1 MVLQQPREIQR
12 VLVCV
17 LGRSKFYWLTSFAF
31 FERNDNLC
39 PANHFLGYS
48 SFGNEEMSEEI
59 KTKVNAIKQQYFG
72 GDVETFDDR
81 VFKSL
86 SNVFTDS
93 GFHIGSDIMVRYVV
107 ELK

>member
-1 MVLQQPREIQR
+1 MVLQQSRKIQGI
-12 VLVCV
+12 LVCV
-17 LGRSKFYWLTSFAF
+17 QGRLKFYWLTSFAF
-31 FERNDNLC
+31 FKKRNDDLC

-86 SNVFTDS
+86 SNAFTDS
-93 GFHIGSDIMVRYVV
+93 GFHIGSDIMVRYVCS
-107 ELK
+107 

>member
-1 MVLQQPREIQR
+1 
-12 VLVCV
+12 
-17 LGRSKFYWLTSFAF
+17 
-31 FERNDNLC
+31 
-39 PANHFLGYS
+39 
-48 SFGNEEMSEEI
+48 MSEEI
-59 KTKVNAIKQQYFG
+59 KMKVNAIKQQYFG

-93 GFHIGSDIMVRYVV
+93 GFHIGSDIMVRYVI